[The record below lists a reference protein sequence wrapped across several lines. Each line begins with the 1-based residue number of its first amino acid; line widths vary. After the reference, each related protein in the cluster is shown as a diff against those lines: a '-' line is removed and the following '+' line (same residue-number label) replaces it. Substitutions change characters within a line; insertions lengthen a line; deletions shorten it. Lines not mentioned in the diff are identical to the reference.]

1 MFRNFAVLGF
11 IITIVGCGTAP
22 DVGQDDEESEAAIST
37 SWEKLA
43 GAWEGQGGGIGA
55 LVLERTPDVHGHH
68 FFADVDNGI
77 RCITTPCPSV
87 SRLEGYYTATTK
99 NLWLHVTSGSSGVND
114 YAGKYTYKFS
124 YLNGKYL
131 QLSKDG
137 ETQSLKYVP
146 TYCAEA
152 DDCAEQ
158 DFVHILCVGHFTC
171 KANHCG
177 YSCGVQQGTKCGSK
191 TCGAG
196 TYCCNPVMSI
206 CAPNGG
212 YCIQ

>member
-1 MFRNFAVLGF
+1 MFRNYMLFGLLAL
-11 IITIVGCGTAP
+11 VGCGTAP
-22 DVGQDDEESEAAIST
+22 DAQSDEETSEEALAT
-37 SWEKLA
+37 WTKLA
-43 GAWEGQGGGIGA
+43 GAWAGQGGGGIQA

-77 RCITTPCPSV
+77 RCIKAPCPST
-87 SRLEGYYTATTK
+87 SRVEGYYTSTTK
-99 NLWLHVTSGSSGVND
+99 NLWLHVTSGSSGID
-114 YAGKYTYKFS
+114 YSGKYGYEFA

-131 QLSKDG
+131 ELAKDG
-137 ETQSLKYVP
+137 DTQSLKYVD
-146 TYCAEA
+146 TYCTGA

-158 DFVHILCVGHFTC
+158 DFVHILCVGHYTC
-171 KANHCG
+171 NKNHCG
-177 YSCGVQQGTKCGSK
+177 YACGVQQPIKCGTK

-196 TYCCNPVMSI
+196 TYCCNPIMSI